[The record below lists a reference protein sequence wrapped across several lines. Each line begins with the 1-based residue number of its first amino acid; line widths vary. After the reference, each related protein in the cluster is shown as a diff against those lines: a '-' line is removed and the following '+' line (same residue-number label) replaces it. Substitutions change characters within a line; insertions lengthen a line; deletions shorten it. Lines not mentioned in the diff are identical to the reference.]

1 MADKKTFVVHVSVDA
16 ESADRA
22 KTLVQ
27 DCLDAGDRNGLINSQ
42 EDEYAVAIGEP
53 DYIEE

>member
-27 DCLDAGDRNGLINSQ
+27 DCIDTGARNALMEEN
-42 EDEYAVAIGEP
+42 EYAVVIGEP
-53 DYIEE
+53 DEVGD